1 MRYRMFTAVLVGLF
15 VWFAVHPD
23 ISRAASE
30 VPANHY
36 NHQPVT
42 EKGPLNKASGRV
54 LALAFNRDATL
65 IARGDFGNHLGV
77 FNTADGSLVWEKKGK
92 QILPTSL
99 VDVWPLDLVLS
110 AQGEFDGAKIN
121 GFKWKSGEPQGR
133 FAPYGGGRN
142 ALAFHSTLAEIAW
155 VGAQGELYRFYILN
169 SKFRAKG
176 TRQHDR
182 SPYGLA
188 YSGSGDVLYSA
199 SPDKKAVAWNTK
211 TGEAKL
217 LFTANYP
224 LIDVAAPRQ
233 RDSDRVVF
241 GENRG
246 LLTVIDTKSGKPVKT
261 LQVPDKGVSNLD
273 FHPKNS
279 DLMIVAGKTHVYFW
293 QLSSGRILRTIDT
306 GDRIFALAI
315 SQDGT
320 KIATGHESG
329 KVSLLIGK

>member
-1 MRYRMFTAVLVGLF
+1 MRCRTFTTALVVPF
-15 VWFAVHPD
+15 VWFAVHSD
-23 ISRAASE
+23 IARAAPE
-30 VPANHY
+30 VPADHY
-36 NHQPVT
+36 NHQAVS
-42 EKGPLNKASGRV
+42 EQGPLNKANGRV
-54 LALAFNRDATL
+54 LALVFNRDASL

-77 FNTADGSLVWEKKGK
+77 FNTKDGSLVWEKTGK

-99 VDVWPLDLVLS
+99 VDVWPVDLLLS
-110 AQGEFDGAKIN
+110 AQGEFDGAKIS
-121 GFKWKSGEPQGR
+121 GFKWKTGEPQGR

-142 ALAFHSTLAEIAW
+142 ALAFHSILAEIAW

-176 TRQHDR
+176 VRQHDR
-182 SPYGLA
+182 SPYGLT

-217 LFTANYP
+217 LFTANRP

-233 RDSDRVVF
+233 PDSNRVVF

-246 LLTVIDTKSGKPVKT
+246 LLTVIDSESGKAINT
-261 LQVPDKGVSNLD
+261 LQVPDESVSNLS

-279 DLMIVAGKTHVYFW
+279 DLMIVAGKTHLYFW
-293 QLSSGRILRTIDT
+293 QLSTGKILRTIDT

-329 KVSLLIGK
+329 KVSLLISK